1 LTAATS
7 AARTHS
13 ASDIL
18 ATARRFDDDADLLA
32 FGLLGQGQAAVAAGD
47 TARGL
52 RLLDEAMLGV
62 AAGDVSPIPTG
73 IIYCAV
79 IASCLDA
86 FDLRRAAE
94 WTEALHGWCTAQP
107 DLVPYRGQC
116 LVHRSQVLQ
125 AYGAWD
131 EAVTEAD
138 HALLRL
144 ARPVHPA
151 LGLGWYQRGEL
162 HRPRGEPAQAERA
175 YRAALAHGQE
185 PVPGLALLRLAE
197 GDIDAAG
204 AAVQRMMQEDG
215 GPATTCAVRAAA
227 VEILLAAEDVAGR
240 ARRSR
245 RPRPHRGHGWRRP
258 AAGRRRPRHGDGSAG
273 GGRRAGRP
281 RHAPAAVHGMA
292 GLRMPYAEAV
302 TRVEIAQACR
312 ALGDRDAAEYELDAA
327 RMTFERLGARPDLAR
342 VARITGREPRSTVL
356 TGRECE
362 VLRLVAAGHSNGEI
376 ASELVIST
384 PHRRPPLQNIFTKA
398 GLSSRAAATAYAYE
412 HDLV

>member
-1 LTAATS
+1 VD
-7 AARTHS
+7 R
-13 ASDIL
+13 
-18 ATARRFDDDADLLA
+18 
-32 FGLLGQGQAAVAAGD
+32 
-47 TARGL
+47 
-52 RLLDEAMLGV
+52 
-62 AAGDVSPIPTG
+62 
-73 IIYCAV
+73 
-79 IASCLDA
+79 
-86 FDLRRAAE
+86 
-94 WTEALHGWCTAQP
+94 GWCTAQP

-125 AYGAWD
+125 AHGAWD

-151 LGLGWYQRGEL
+151 LGLGWYKRGEL
-162 HRPRGEPAQAERA
+162 HRLRGESAQAERA
-175 YRAALAHGQE
+175 YRAALGHGQE

-227 VEILLAAEDVAGR
+227 VEILLAAGDVAGARTAADDLDRTADTAGADLLR
-240 ARRSR
+240 AVADHATGTVLR
-245 RPRPHRGHGWRRP
+245 
-258 AAGRRRPRHGDGSAG
+258 AEGD
-273 GGRRAGRP
+273 
-281 RHAPAAVHGMA
+281 APAALVTLRRACAGWR
-292 GLRMPYAEAV
+292 GLRMPYTEAV

-312 ALGDRDAAEYELDAA
+312 ALGDRDAADSELDAA

-342 VARITGREPRSTVL
+342 IGRLTGREPRSTVL

-362 VLRLVAAGHSNGEI
+362 VLRLVAAGHTNGEI

-384 PHRRPPLQNIFTKA
+384 YTVARHLQNIFTKA
-398 GLSSRAAATAYAYE
+398 GLSSRAATAYAYE